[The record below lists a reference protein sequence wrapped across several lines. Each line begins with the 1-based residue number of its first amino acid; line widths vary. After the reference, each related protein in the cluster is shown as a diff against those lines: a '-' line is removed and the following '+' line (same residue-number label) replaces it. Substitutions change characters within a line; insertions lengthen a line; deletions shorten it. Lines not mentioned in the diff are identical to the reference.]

1 MLVESDG
8 CNIIPVA
15 SFIRIEPMR
24 QFPKT
29 ARIAT
34 ILLLAAPIVFAQ
46 GGRRGHGAPRP
57 VTIPVTIKVHKPE
70 VEIRVVDF
78 MLREDG
84 DLQSLLSIRR
94 PADNPVTLAVLM
106 QDDLVSSISNET
118 KGVGEFI
125 RQLPS
130 GSRVMVGY
138 IRSGSLDVRRKFT
151 TDLEKAAGGLRAPL
165 GLASA
170 GAYNPY
176 VEIIESLKRF
186 DSQPLGRRALI
197 VVSDG
202 IDISRGLDS
211 ASPNQSIDLDRAIAE
226 AQRRSVAIYSI
237 FAPPAASAVNVLL
250 VTNGQSCLKKLSD
263 ETGGRAFFQG
273 TGAPV
278 SFDPFLKEIS
288 STLDRQIA
296 LTYLSTHP
304 EKGFHRL
311 DIKPVDRDVEIRH
324 PAGFTR

>member
-1 MLVESDG
+1 MQ
-8 CNIIPVA
+8 
-15 SFIRIEPMR
+15 R
-24 QFPKT
+24 FPKLFWPVLP
-29 ARIAT
+29 
-34 ILLLAAPIVFAQ
+34 ILLLTFASFGQ
-46 GGRRGHGAPRP
+46 GGASRRNRGAPRP

-84 DLQSLLSIRR
+84 DVQSLLSIRR
-94 PADNPVTLAVLM
+94 PADNPVTLSVLL
-106 QDDLVSSISNET
+106 QDDLVSSIGTET
-118 KGVGEFI
+118 RGIADFV

-130 GSRVMVGY
+130 GSRVMIGY
-138 IRSGSLDVRRKFT
+138 IRSGSLEVRRKFT
-151 TDLEKAAGGLRAPL
+151 NDLDKAAAGLRPPL

-170 GAYNPY
+170 GPYNPY
-176 VEIIESLKRF
+176 VEIIEGLKRF
-186 DSQPLGRRALI
+186 DAQPLGRRAMI

-202 IDISRGLDS
+202 LDISRGVDS
-211 ASPNQSIDLDRAIAE
+211 SAPGQSIDLDRAIAE

-237 FAPPAASAVNVLL
+237 FAPPAGILGNQLL
-250 VTNGQSCLKKLSD
+250 VTNGQSCLQKLSD

-273 TGAPV
+273 TAAPV
-278 SFDPFLKEIS
+278 SFEPFLKEIS

-311 DIKPVDRDVEIRH
+311 DIKPLDRDVDIRH
-324 PAGFTR
+324 PSGFTR